1 MPAGSDVVIV
11 EVALPPQQT
20 MLFQALLGGESG
32 LAVMRC
38 RDPQGQRQQLWTTA
52 SQLTSLYEWLD
63 TLPESLKPVVL
74 CECLWQDRQ
83 HG

>member
-11 EVALPPQQT
+11 EVALPAQQA

-38 RDPQGQRQQLWTTA
+38 SDPQGQCQQLWTTA

-63 TLPESLKPVVL
+63 TLPGPLKPVVL
-74 CECLWQDRQ
+74 CERLWQDQQ

>member
-1 MPAGSDVVIV
+1 MPAGSEVVIV
-11 EVALPPQQT
+11 EVALPARQA

-38 RDPQGQRQQLWTTA
+38 RDPQGRRQQLWTTV
-52 SQLTSLYEWLD
+52 SQLSSLDEWLD
-63 TLPESLKPVVL
+63 TLSGPLKPVVI
-74 CECLWQDRQ
+74 CERLWQDQR